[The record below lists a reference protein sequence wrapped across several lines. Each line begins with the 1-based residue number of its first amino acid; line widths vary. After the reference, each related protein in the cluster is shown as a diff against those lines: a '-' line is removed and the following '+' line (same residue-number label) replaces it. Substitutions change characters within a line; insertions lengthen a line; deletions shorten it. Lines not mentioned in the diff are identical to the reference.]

1 MPPVLIYVNCV
12 GGWLLGNSLINNNG
26 YNIMHFVSLY
36 IIARSLKLYDMPQK
50 FKLSHLLISY
60 VCLFLLIGYIGY
72 AHWSMIYSRNS
83 IFMIIISIIML
94 LVFLKIEMHYSL
106 VNNIA
111 KSMLAVYL
119 IQEGLLGIVAY
130 RSNCVVFYPYYVSMG
145 QIAW

>member
-1 MPPVLIYVNCV
+1 
-12 GGWLLGNSLINNNG
+12 
-26 YNIMHFVSLY
+26 MHFVSLY

-119 IQEGLLGIVAY
+119 IQEGLLGIVLY
-130 RSNCVVFYPYYVSMG
+130 K
-145 QIAW
+145 